1 MLCAEGNTGGT
12 MGCSFFSLFSS
23 EHVCRPAV
31 VSRQRRG
38 GGLPDVGEGNIA
50 TLNRRVTVRDGS
62 PRRRQVVRRRPL
74 VVQCPHST
82 AIPAPTNGRRAAPDR
97 CGSREFS
104 WWGGGC
110 TCEWARWGDEIGD
123 GHSVGAHLRHGGH
136 QRARGGGHGGG
147 CEAVWKGRILPL
159 SRGEDQHLWLARRFP
174 SQCDLDVGEE
184 SKDTVGPYR
193 CQRRQRRQW
202 LESSTT
208 RAEGGVNRDTSKRSQ
223 DSNPSD
229 IQRRQQD
236 ARRNAPRIAIVITR
250 LGRIFHGVSA
260 SSTSPDPDCCPVSY
274 IERGPLRQC

>member
-1 MLCAEGNTGGT
+1 MVAHAAVR
-12 MGCSFFSLFSS
+12 LFVVGLWLSS
-23 EHVCRPAV
+23 VHTPQPFP
-31 VSRQRRG
+31 RQPMG
-38 GGLPDVGEGNIA
+38 GGLPLTGAGVGSFLG
-50 TLNRRVTVRDGS
+50 G
-62 PRRRQVVRRRPL
+62 
-74 VVQCPHST
+74 
-82 AIPAPTNGRRAAPDR
+82 G
-97 CGSREFS
+97 
-104 WWGGGC
+104 GGGC

-193 CQRRQRRQW
+193 CQRRQRRPW

-223 DSNPSD
+223 DSSPSD

-274 IERGPLRQC
+274 FERGPLRQC